1 MLGAL
6 AVAGEKPFTFKAFG
20 GELVPLVDAE
30 GRLLVRAHHLGDRLF
45 GDVAEEIILIDKM
58 VARVEVA
65 VVLDDGIASAG
76 LGECAG
82 ARHLPDPSG
91 QSGVEISD
99 EITADIIT
107 DPIIEYFA

>member
-6 AVAGEKPFTFKAFG
+6 SVAGEKPFALKAFG

-30 GRLLVRAHHLGDRLF
+30 GCLLVRAHHLGDRLF
-45 GDVAEEIILIDKM
+45 GDVAQKIVLIDKM

-76 LGECAG
+76 LGEGAG
-82 ARHLPDPSG
+82 AGSLADPSG
-91 QSGVEISD
+91 QGYPHPLLS
-99 EITADIIT
+99 T
-107 DPIIEYFA
+107 